1 MEEFLASVEKRAF
14 QMAHFATG
22 NIDEAMDIV
31 QDSMLQLVRTYS
43 NKPKEEL
50 RPLFFQIL
58 QNRIRDWYRRQ
69 SVRNRLYSLWSNFKN
84 HDEGLENPIDLLP
97 DTRASKPEDGV
108 AEKFT
113 RVKLEKVLKE
123 LPLRQQQAFLLRAW
137 EELSI
142 SETALA
148 MKCSEGSVKSH
159 YFRAL
164 QTLREKL
171 EGLEL

>member
-14 QMAHFATG
+14 QMARMATD

-43 NKPKEEL
+43 NKPKEEW
-50 RPLFFQIL
+50 RPLFFRIL
-58 QNRIRDWYRRQ
+58 QNRIRDWYRKQ
-69 SVRNRLYSLWSNFKN
+69 SLRNQLYALWNNFKN
-84 HDEGLENPIDLLP
+84 QNEYLENPIDLLP
-97 DTRASKPEDGV
+97 DPKESKSEESV
-108 AEKFT
+108 ALKFS
-113 RVKLEKVLKE
+113 RVKLENVLKE

-148 MKCSEGSVKSH
+148 MNCSEGSVKSH

-171 EGLEL
+171 EGLDL